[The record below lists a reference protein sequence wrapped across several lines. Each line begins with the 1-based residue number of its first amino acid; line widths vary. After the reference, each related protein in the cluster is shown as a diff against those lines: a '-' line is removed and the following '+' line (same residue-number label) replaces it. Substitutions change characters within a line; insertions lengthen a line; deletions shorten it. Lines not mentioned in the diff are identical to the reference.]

1 MIYSVKG
8 KVSYGG
14 ENLLIVDS
22 GSVSFEVIASSQ
34 TVAKLVNVGDE
45 VSVLTYLQVKEDGMA
60 LFGFADKEE
69 KAIFLELIN
78 VSGIGP
84 KMAISI
90 LSSIDPAA
98 LISAINSC
106 NVKLLSGVKGLG
118 KKTAERICLEL
129 KDKIGSSSEDN
140 SAILFSK
147 TQLNSEADDAISVLI
162 SLGYTKADA
171 TKAVESCLKT
181 NPNFKAEELISGAL
195 KIIGRN

>member
-22 GSVSFEVIASSQ
+22 GAVSFEVIASSAA
-34 TVAKLVNVGDE
+34 VSKFVNSNEE

-60 LFGFADKEE
+60 LFGFADREE
-69 KAIFLELIN
+69 KEVFLELIN

-90 LSSIDPAA
+90 LSSIDSKS
-98 LISAINSC
+98 LISAINNC
-106 NVKLLSGVKGLG
+106 DVKLLSSVKGLG

-129 KDKIGSSSEDN
+129 KDKIGASSAGDSLFILSN
-140 SAILFSK
+140 KQTSA
-147 TQLNSEADDAISVLI
+147 EADDAISVLI
-162 SLGYTKADA
+162 NLGYTKADA
-171 TKAVESCLKT
+171 TKAVEACLKA
-181 NPNFKAEELISGAL
+181 NPDAKAEELISGSL